1 MIFAACLLAFFTGF
15 LSLSQEILWVRL
27 FSFANHSLPQSFAF
41 VLMVYLLGIAIGA
54 RIGKW
59 MCGLSV
65 NLWELSGCVLMF
77 ASFFDLVSPWFYASF
92 VQTSFQLTLGG
103 MLIFITAALKAVIF
117 PIAHHLGV
125 PSVSEKVGISISR
138 VYVSNIMGATL
149 GPIITGMFLLDVL
162 STQACFAACAGMT
175 FCVGLFCLRS
185 SFQRVTVLMMGSA
198 FAVVFVSFT
207 LLHSSMQLMGIV
219 ADLNEDIRRIVENRH
234 GIVTTYNEKWGGDL
248 VFGGNVYDGRT
259 NLDPLV
265 NSNGINRLL
274 ILSTLQDRPERV
286 LMIGLSIGTWLKLI
300 TSFPGVKQI
309 DVVEINPGYLE
320 AIKDYPQQASALTDP
335 RVKLYIDD
343 GRRWLRTHP
352 DRHYDLVVINTTWY
366 WRAYSSNLLS
376 REFLLLLK
384 QHMNAGALLAYNTT
398 GSPDVMKTANAVFS
412 HIGLYG
418 NFVIAADY
426 NWLPRLSDREAINKL
441 SALRLDGKPLIPIH
455 ELSEFFVK
463 EPVLSFKFIE
473 AAYKAQHARKLE
485 VITDLNLITEYKYG
499 RRLGT

>member
-1 MIFAACLLAFFTGF
+1 MIFTACLLAFFTGF

-27 FSFANHSLPQSFAF
+27 FSFANYSLPQSFAF

-59 MCGLSV
+59 ICGLSV
-65 NLWELSGCVLMF
+65 NLWEFSGYVLLC
-77 ASFFDLVSPWFYASF
+77 ASFFDLVSPWFYVSF

-103 MLIFITAALKAVIF
+103 ILIFITAALKSVIF

-125 PSVSEKVGISISR
+125 PPASDKVGISISR
-138 VYVSNIMGATL
+138 VYVSNILGATL
-149 GPIITGMFLLDVL
+149 GPIVTGMFLLDVL

-175 FCVGLFCLRS
+175 FCVGLFCLRN
-185 SFQRVTVLMMGSA
+185 SFQRATAMMGVA

-207 LLHSSMQLMGIV
+207 WLHASMQLMGI
-219 ADLNEDIRRIVENRH
+219 AANRSEDVGRIVENRH
-234 GIVTTYNEKWGGDL
+234 GIVATYREKLGGDL

-259 NLDPLV
+259 NLDPIV

-274 ILSTLQDRPERV
+274 ILSTLQDKPEHV

-300 TSFPGVKQI
+300 TTFPGVKQI
-309 DVVEINPGYLE
+309 DVVEINPGYLD

-384 QHMNAGALLAYNTT
+384 QHMNEGALLAYNTT
-398 GSPDVMKTANAVFS
+398 GSPDVVKTANTVFS

-426 NWLPRLSDREAINKL
+426 NWQPRLSDKEAIKKL
-441 SALRLDGKPLIPIH
+441 KALILDGKPLIPID
-455 ELSEFFVK
+455 ELSEIFVRQ
-463 EPVLSFKFIE
+463 PVLSI
-473 AAYKAQHARKLE
+473 
-485 VITDLNLITEYKYG
+485 LI
-499 RRLGT
+499 